1 MVARP
6 IVPDR
11 ARDFTPRQLLSCIG
25 TWDANGWHRQR
36 VRNGWENALT
46 RHVRS
51 KPATSARFRHAA
63 LSVRPALLADVA
75 LALVTRV
82 FGSSLPLPAQA
93 ALFRVYPYSH
103 PDPSLSP

>member
-46 RHVRS
+46 RHVRA

-63 LSVRPALLADVA
+63 LSVRQALLAAVA
-75 LALVTRV
+75 PPLGAGVV
-82 FGSSLPLPAQA
+82 GAGPPLPAQA
-93 ALFRVYPYSH
+93 PMVGV
-103 PDPSLSP
+103 